1 MIVSYAK
8 NLPYYSFLE
17 MKEAVK
23 RAHRLFKN
31 KNIVW
36 DQLYMLKIINYRELQ
51 KSYKGEDYV
60 RR

>member
-8 NLPYYSFLE
+8 NLPYYSFVE

-23 RAHRLFKN
+23 RAHRLFKK

>member
-23 RAHRLFKN
+23 RAHRLFKK